1 MKGFAFGVSTGA
13 LGNFRKR
20 GASAGGYVDA
30 DPMAAEA
37 QGGYSLFLGFVS
49 GGAASC
55 VATAATNPIDVM
67 KVDLQLSKKSILQA
81 VRDRV
86 ALHGALSYFDGSMPA
101 LVRALTYSAF
111 RLAAY
116 QPIKAKL
123 SSAEGAHP
131 GFVKVVSGLSS
142 GAAAAFLANP
152 VEMIKVRTQSGYY
165 RTHAFQLGDVLTHGF
180 AGVGPHVLRGAVHTA
195 SQIATYDIVKTTLK
209 QKLDV
214 RDGLPLHAS
223 VASVA
228 GLVTTSVSSPFD
240 VIKTH
245 TMANGTSVLESVKMV
260 FATHGPRGFWR
271 GMSAGYARTGPH
283 TIITFITMENIH
295 RALGLGNI

>member
-1 MKGFAFGVSTGA
+1 MAA
-13 LGNFRKR
+13 
-20 GASAGGYVDA
+20 AGGSY
-30 DPMAAEA
+30 E
-37 QGGYSLFLGFVS
+37 LFLGFVS

-67 KVDLQLSKKSILQA
+67 KVDLQLSKKGIGEA

-86 ALHGALSYFDGSMPA
+86 TAHGLASYMDGSMPA
-101 LVRALTYSAF
+101 LVRAITYSAF

-116 QPIKAKL
+116 RPIKQEL
-123 SSAEGAHP
+123 SKVEGTLGSPA
-131 GFVKVVSGLSS
+131 VKVLSGLTS

-152 VEMIKVRTQSGYY
+152 VEMIKVRSQSGYY
-165 RTHAFQLGDVLTHGF
+165 RAHAFAFGDVLTHGF
-180 AGVGPHVLRGAVHTA
+180 SGVGPHVLRGAVHTA
-195 SQIATYDIVKTTLK
+195 SQIATYDIVKSSLK
-209 QKLDV
+209 REAGLQ
-214 RDGLPLHAS
+214 DGLALHAS

-228 GLVTTSVSSPFD
+228 GLVTTAMSSPFD

-245 TMANGTSVLESVKMV
+245 TMANQTSVARSV
-260 FATHGPRGFWR
+260 ATILAAHGPKGFWR
-271 GMSAGYARTGPH
+271 GWSAGYARTGPH